1 MDNHILKISK
11 SRKNLLDIL
20 ESSLNYNVDDYK
32 NFNINEIDTMYNNE
46 QLDMLIEHKDNDK
59 KIYIKYT
66 VSGKQMR
73 SNIVDKYIED
83 LYDLEKVLSKNDTL
97 IIVSQD
103 EPNDTMIQHM
113 KHLYLSNG
121 IFVVMNTLKR
131 LQFNITNHSLVPPM
145 TILDEESERQLLEKY
160 NLKSKKDL
168 AEISRFDP
176 QAVALLM
183 RPGEVGKFE
192 RNSIT
197 ALNYDYYRICV

>member
-11 SRKNLLDIL
+11 SRRNILDIL
-20 ESSLNYNVDDYK
+20 ETSLNYNVEDYK
-32 NFNINEIDTMYNNE
+32 NFNINEIDAMYNNE

-73 SNIVDKYIED
+73 SNIIDKYIED

-97 IIVSQD
+97 IIVCQD
-103 EPNDTMIQHM
+103 EPNDTLIQHM
-113 KHLYLSNG
+113 KHLYLSSG

-160 NLKSKKDL
+160 NLKSKNDL

>member
-1 MDNHILKISK
+1 MDNHILQISK
-11 SRKNLLDIL
+11 SRKNILDIL
-20 ESSLNYNVDDYK
+20 EKSLNYNVEDYN
-32 NFNINEIDTMYNNE
+32 NFNINEIDAMYNNE
-46 QLDMLIEHKDNDK
+46 QLDMLIEHKDNGK
-59 KIYIKYT
+59 KVYIKYS

-73 SNIVDKYIED
+73 SNIIDKYIED
-83 LYDLEKVLSKNDTL
+83 LYDLEKVLSKSDTL
-97 IIVSQD
+97 IIICQE
-103 EPNDTMIQHM
+103 EPNDTLIQHM

-160 NLKSKKDL
+160 NLKSKNDL

-176 QAVALLM
+176 HAMAMLM

>member
-121 IFVVMNTLKR
+121 IFVVMNTLNR
-131 LQFNITNHSLVPPM
+131 LQFNITNHTLVPPM

-160 NLKSKKDL
+160 NLKSKNDL

>member
-11 SRKNLLDIL
+11 SRKNILDIL
-20 ESSLNYNVDDYK
+20 ETSLNYNVEDYK
-32 NFNINEIDTMYNNE
+32 NFNINEIDAMYNNE

-73 SNIVDKYIED
+73 SNIIDKYIED

-97 IIVSQD
+97 IIVCQD
-103 EPNDTMIQHM
+103 EPNDTLIQHM

>member
-20 ESSLNYNVDDYK
+20 ENSLNYNVDDYK

-103 EPNDTMIQHM
+103 EPNDTLIQHM

>member
-1 MDNHILKISK
+1 MDNHILQISK
-11 SRKNLLDIL
+11 SRKNILDIL
-20 ESSLNYNVDDYK
+20 EKSLNYNVEDYN
-32 NFNINEIDTMYNNE
+32 NFNINEIDAMYNNE
-46 QLDMLIEHKDNDK
+46 QLDMLVEHKENNK
-59 KIYIKYT
+59 KVYIKYS

-73 SNIVDKYIED
+73 SNVIDKYIED
-83 LYDLEKVLSKNDTL
+83 LYDLEKVLSKSDTL
-97 IIVSQD
+97 IIICQE
-103 EPNDTMIQHM
+103 EPNDTLIQHM
-113 KHLYLSNG
+113 KHIYLSNG

-145 TILDEESERQLLEKY
+145 TILDEESENHLLKKY

-176 QAVALLM
+176 QAIAMLM

>member
-1 MDNHILKISK
+1 MDNHILQISK
-11 SRKNLLDIL
+11 SRKNILDIL
-20 ESSLNYNVDDYK
+20 EKSLNYNVEDYN
-32 NFNINEIDTMYNNE
+32 NFNINEIDAMYNNE
-46 QLDMLIEHKDNDK
+46 QLDMLVEHKENNK
-59 KIYIKYT
+59 KVYIKYS

-73 SNIVDKYIED
+73 SNVIDKYIED
-83 LYDLEKVLSKNDTL
+83 LYDLEKVLSKSDTL
-97 IIVSQD
+97 IIVCQE
-103 EPNDTMIQHM
+103 EPNDTLIQYM
-113 KHLYLSNG
+113 KHIYLSNG

-131 LQFNITNHSLVPPM
+131 LQFNITNHSLVPSM
-145 TILDEESERQLLEKY
+145 TILDEENEKQLLEKY

-176 QAVALLM
+176 QAIAMLM

>member
-1 MDNHILKISK
+1 
-11 SRKNLLDIL
+11 
-20 ESSLNYNVDDYK
+20 
-32 NFNINEIDTMYNNE
+32 MYNNE
-46 QLDMLIEHKDNDK
+46 QLDMLIEHKENDK

-73 SNIVDKYIED
+73 SNIVDKYVED

-103 EPNDTMIQHM
+103 EPNDTLIQHM